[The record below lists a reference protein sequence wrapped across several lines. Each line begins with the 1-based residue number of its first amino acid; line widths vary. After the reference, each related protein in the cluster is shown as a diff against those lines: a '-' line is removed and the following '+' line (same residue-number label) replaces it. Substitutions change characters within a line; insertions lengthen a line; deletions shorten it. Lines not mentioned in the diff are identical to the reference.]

1 MLSFKGYIAEMAE
14 QQSQQGF
21 QYEKNAAAVL
31 KKFGIVPENFTPA
44 GAGSDIPD
52 LYIIR
57 PGYNKTGCELK
68 ITSASAG
75 SLVMK
80 YDEGRKQWKIGS
92 DDETNDEKLFI
103 MELAQQVGI
112 IDTIK
117 REWTNVPYKFTKNKS
132 LLDEIEGLDKKEK
145 YKAELSRFKDI
156 KGKIPATKIEEYY
169 NKKKTYYVNIGTDG
183 FFLLGSTNPLKL
195 SNAIPKFGSAA
206 NATYRARVQYKG
218 SGNYQFTFEMQFS
231 IPSGKRSP
239 FNLAPIINKNNVNI
253 DMNALKLDWFLNV

>member
-1 MLSFKGYIAEMAE
+1 MAE
-14 QQSQQGF
+14 QQAQQGF

-31 KKFGIVPENFTPA
+31 KKFGIVPENFIPA

-57 PGYNKTGCELK
+57 PGYQKTGCELK
-68 ITSASAG
+68 ITAASAG

-80 YDEGRKQWKIGS
+80 YNEDTKEWKIGS
-92 DDETNDEKLFI
+92 DDEADDEKLFI
-103 MELAQQVGI
+103 INLAKEVGI
-112 IDTIK
+112 LDAIK
-117 REWTNVPYKFTKNKS
+117 REWTNVPYKFTKDKT
-132 LLDEIEGLDKKEK
+132 LLAEIEGLDKKEK
-145 YKAELSRFKDI
+145 YSAELKRFKDI

-169 NKKKTYYVNIGTDG
+169 NKKNTYYVNIGTDG

-195 SNAIPKFGSAA
+195 SNTVPKFGSAA

-231 IPSGKRSP
+231 IPSGSKSP
-239 FNLAPIINKNNVNI
+239 YNLAPIINKKNVNI
-253 DMNALKLDWFLNV
+253 DMNALKLDWFLNA